1 MVTGETMATTVQLRP
16 STKEELLIIKAQL
29 EQQTGKKST
38 LDEAIRWLIEKSK
51 SPPFE
56 SRTCVAEELFGSI
69 TDLGITTEDLK
80 KMRRQETSRVAKF

>member
-1 MVTGETMATTVQLRP
+1 MQP

-38 LDEAIRWLIEKSK
+38 LDDAIRWLIEKSK
-51 SPPFE
+51 SLPFE